1 MIDLHLSYMAKGI
14 LVGCA
19 MAAPVGPIAILC
31 IRRTLLNGFLP
42 GLATGLGAA
51 TADAVYASVAAFGVQ
66 ALGAWL
72 STLSGVLQVLG
83 GAFLIYLGWRIFWQR
98 PRATDIQGGEQAG
111 KHKISQLA
119 ADTAGS
125 FLLTMTNPAT
135 VLSFIAI
142 FAGFG
147 LLSGDTVSKADASL
161 LVTGV
166 FAGSLGWFCVLAAT
180 MTLFRGRMERRG
192 LRALNMIS
200 GLMIGGFGAAVL
212 GRFLTA
218 YWLG

>member
-1 MIDLHLSYMAKGI
+1 MIDFHLSYMAKGL
-14 LVGCA
+14 LVGAA
-19 MAAPVGPIAILC
+19 MAAPVGPIAVLC
-31 IRRTLLNGFLP
+31 IRRTLLNGLLP
-42 GLATGLGAA
+42 GVATGLGAA
-51 TADAVYASVAAFGVQ
+51 MADAVYASVAVFGVQ
-66 ALGAWL
+66 AFGIWL
-72 STLSGVLQVLG
+72 ATVSGVLQLVG
-83 GAFLIYLGWRIFWQR
+83 GAFLIFLGWRIFWQR
-98 PRATDIQGGEQAG
+98 PRATDLGSADQAG
-111 KHKISQLA
+111 RHRLSQLA
-119 ADTAGS
+119 GDTASS

-147 LLSGDTVSKADASL
+147 LLTPGEVSKADASL

-166 FAGSLGWFCVLAAT
+166 FAGSLGWFCALAAVIA
-180 MTLFRGRMERRG
+180 LFRGKMERRG
-192 LRALNMIS
+192 LRTLNMIS